1 MKAIVK
7 DVRNFIGN
15 AQGFTPT
22 QIQNVMLEKQNQI
35 LMPILLNLK
44 EI

>member
-7 DVRNFIGN
+7 VALNFIGN
-15 AQGFTPT
+15 AQGFMLT
-22 QIQNVMLEKQNQI
+22 QIQSAMSRKQSQI

-44 EI
+44 ET

>member
-7 DVRNFIGN
+7 VALNFIGDV
-15 AQGFTPT
+15 QVFITI
-22 QIQNVMLEKQNQI
+22 QIQNAMLRKQSQI
-35 LMPILLNLK
+35 HTLFVLNLK